1 MGGTEGVRGVWSQG
15 LRAPLPLSPTLPTQA
30 QGLTPAWPWGKRAG
44 VTSNLPSGLLEAGP
58 RGQGASGPVS
68 LGPRQAWEAATWGK
82 WLSQPQPHTSALFPW
97 LHCVLAPQGSVALST
112 APLPSPLQSLP
123 PDPGSCLWIPLQPS
137 QLSHRRCPFLGSL
150 RAG

>member
-112 APLPSPLQSLP
+112 AAAGTALALTLAVTP
-123 PDPGSCLWIPLQPS
+123 PGP
-137 QLSHRRCPFLGSL
+137 
-150 RAG
+150 